1 MNEEMFRALRSEIRA
16 GLDVTSAVGNREL
29 TGFIERTILESES
42 LRYLTA
48 KEKHELVKGL
58 FDSFRGLDVL
68 QSYNKNQRLRNV

>member
-1 MNEEMFRALRSEIRA
+1 MNEEMFRVLRSDIRA

-29 TGFIERTILESES
+29 TDFIERTILERDS

-48 KEKHELVKGL
+48 QEKHELVKRM

-68 QSYNKNQRLRNV
+68 QQIGRAHV